1 MKYLKYTMLMLVA
14 VFTFASCEIDV
25 DKTQLASDD
34 QLVAPVIDPMQSVII
49 DQNTS
54 AVEDITFTWDNAD
67 FGAPIQIQYNIM
79 AKLGDNEALV
89 GQSFTNSLTISK
101 EDFNGIIV
109 NQLGVKANEDADI
122 NVYVAASIYD
132 IESDTLKSNLITFN
146 VSTFKA
152 QLKTFYM
159 TGAYDG
165 WDGDGSPNEFWETSG
180 GTNVYDNLI
189 DIGIASDNGDY
200 PISYFKLLSAVGW
213 SNDLGFDAITP
224 SWTLPDPEQSDSNFS
239 VDITDGSI
247 AKISVDMNAKT
258 ISCKMYSMIG
268 IMGSFNGWA
277 SDLVFKY
284 DLANNYWTTDVV
296 TFAEDGEFK
305 IRMDGKWD
313 ETYGGPLVASD
324 EIDGGFEISGGDN
337 MKIPSAGD
345 YTFTLYTNRTPWVLV
360 MNKQ

>member
-14 VFTFASCEIDV
+14 IFTFASCEIDV
-25 DKTQLASDD
+25 DKTQLASTD
-34 QLVAPVIDPMQSVII
+34 QLVAPVIDPMPSVII

-54 AVEDITFTWDNAD
+54 AVEDITFTWNDAD
-67 FGAPIQIQYNIM
+67 FGASTQIQYNLM
-79 AKLGDNEALV
+79 AKLGDEKALL
-89 GQSFTNSLTISK
+89 GQSFTNSLIISK

-109 NQLGVKANEDADI
+109 NQLGVKANEAADI
-122 NVYVAASIYD
+122 NVYLSANIYGV
-132 IESDTLKSNLITFN
+132 ESDTLTSNIITFN

-165 WDGDGSPNEFWETSG
+165 WDGEGTPNAFWETSG
-180 GTNVYDNLI
+180 GTNVYNNLI
-189 DIGIASDNGDY
+189 DIGIASDNADY
-200 PISYFKLLSAVGW
+200 PISYFKLLSAIGW
-213 SNDLGFDAITP
+213 SNGLGFDAITP
-224 SWTLPDPEQSDSNFS
+224 SWTLPDLEQSDKNFS
-239 VDITDGSI
+239 IDITNGSI
-247 AKISVDMNAKT
+247 AKLSVDMNAKT
-258 ISCKMYSMIG
+258 VSSKMYSMIG

-284 DLANNYWTTDVV
+284 DLANNYWTTDVA
-296 TFAEDGEFK
+296 TFAGDGEFK

-313 ETYGGPLVASD
+313 ESYGGPLEASD
-324 EIDGGFEISGGDN
+324 ELDGGFELGGGDN
-337 MKIPSAGD
+337 IKIPSAGD